1 MLVALVLMA
10 ILTIVGATSLQVAGV
25 DQRVATHNMR
35 HMMVVNAADAGAQH
49 ARFQLENEDPLNEGW
64 DTADTGNLFVLKTE
78 AETTFEGIA
87 FPTNQGVYQ
96 VDAVFQKCGNPPPGY
111 STELGNQGYRSD
123 YWNME
128 AVATFEDAALAAVNP
143 MQATVVTTL
152 RKVKKDPCKIR

>member
-1 MLVALVLMA
+1 MALVLMA

-35 HMMVVNAADAGAQH
+35 HMVIFNAASAGAEH
-49 ARFQLENEDPLNEGW
+49 ARYELENNDPSSEGW
-64 DTADTGNLFVLKTE
+64 DTADTGNLFVLKAD
-78 AETTFEGIA
+78 AELNYEGIT
-87 FPTNQGVYQ
+87 FPTNQGVYE

-128 AVATFEDAALAAVNP
+128 SVATFEDATYTAVNP
-143 MQATVVTTL
+143 MRARVVTTL